1 MNIRPEAQLK
11 KVNLEMPKYSQKS
24 LAKSDLKSTRFK
36 RPDLNM
42 RFPQEENSGMT
53 TQKSTYM
60 KPRPIDVFRRQ
71 AISKQATLNTNRSR
85 DRLINNFLREI
96 SSRTGEQIPNIMA
109 LSGELKIAQMKPLS
123 R

>member
-24 LAKSDLKSTRFK
+24 LAKSTRFK
-36 RPDLNM
+36 RPDLNLNM